1 MHDGVDLLCRAG
13 IEVIHL
19 WERDG
24 EYEQVEIT
32 SENSESHY
40 QEVEQYLASQNK

>member
-1 MHDGVDLLCRAG
+1 MYDGVDLLCRAG

-24 EYEQVEIT
+24 EYHPVAIT
-32 SENSESHY
+32 SDNSGSHY
-40 QEVEQYLASQNK
+40 QEVEQYLASQH